1 MTPII
6 HKLKNN
12 FCDSIIIAKII
23 WNSTFTFLRYGIESK
38 MGVILRR
45 KVATYNEQ
53 MSKLPR
59 VSLFQIYSALCVC
72 QILFELIYSWESYHN
87 SQK

>member
-1 MTPII
+1 
-6 HKLKNN
+6 
-12 FCDSIIIAKII
+12 
-23 WNSTFTFLRYGIESK
+23 

-72 QILFELIYSWESYHN
+72 QILFELIYS
-87 SQK
+87 